1 MINKIIFNKQIL
13 NFNKLKYNSIKIN
26 FKLYYNYTCKP
37 LFLYK
42 NLNNLYINNRNYLNK
57 YLPIINTLYY
67 YKFYNLT
74 KNFKIN
80 KILNIYDIYSTN
92 IKKFIFFNTLKKLI
106 QKNYFFIDFFKS
118 KFLFIAVNSLKNLYF
133 YNNNLINRNS
143 FNKIFHRNFYNLTDL
158 NLFPSFTKKNKAP
171 KFKKLIILYKKYLFL
186 TFTWICNKNWKY
198 SIIFFKNFF
207 FKIKNLYLN
216 INTKIKDITFNLIHL
231 DNIFETKIY
240 SHIHLISN
248 KTGILLKNFFLYEE
262 NTLNF
267 IWTCTLFTLKYKK
280 IFLYSLINQK
290 TFYEQKYSIVW
301 GNIILTNGVYSPN
314 IFILKLFSNYLE
326 YYSQYKAAK
335 LAYIY
340 TYYII
345 IESLIKQYH
354 YNGIL
359 LPSLYFELLAKRMT
373 NFVKIISSGEIML
386 TEENIISFNFVT
398 TLNYVYSF
406 FGYKQIIYKPIILGI
421 SKSILASSGFLAT
434 ISFQETFRSLIKFTF
449 KNTVNWLTD
458 LKSKIIATDLN
469 LIGTGWYRYFN

>member
-37 LFLYK
+37 LFLHK

-186 TFTWICNKNWKY
+186 TFT
-198 SIIFFKNFF
+198 
-207 FKIKNLYLN
+207 
-216 INTKIKDITFNLIHL
+216 
-231 DNIFETKIY
+231 
-240 SHIHLISN
+240 
-248 KTGILLKNFFLYEE
+248 
-262 NTLNF
+262 
-267 IWTCTLFTLKYKK
+267 
-280 IFLYSLINQK
+280 
-290 TFYEQKYSIVW
+290 
-301 GNIILTNGVYSPN
+301 
-314 IFILKLFSNYLE
+314 
-326 YYSQYKAAK
+326 
-335 LAYIY
+335 
-340 TYYII
+340 
-345 IESLIKQYH
+345 
-354 YNGIL
+354 
-359 LPSLYFELLAKRMT
+359 
-373 NFVKIISSGEIML
+373 
-386 TEENIISFNFVT
+386 
-398 TLNYVYSF
+398 
-406 FGYKQIIYKPIILGI
+406 
-421 SKSILASSGFLAT
+421 
-434 ISFQETFRSLIKFTF
+434 
-449 KNTVNWLTD
+449 
-458 LKSKIIATDLN
+458 
-469 LIGTGWYRYFN
+469 